1 MTDGKRGSNAMKKII
16 NIFDKIE
23 EWILVVLMA
32 GVSIVVFIQIAS
44 RTAGNSLSWSEELA
58 RYLTIWVTFI
68 GASYGFRFG
77 THIGVDAFKQWLP
90 FRAERVVDL
99 VSNLIVA
106 LLCVLMMKFSIDIIV
121 KVHLKFHQVSPAMR
135 MPIWIAYLALPVGYA
150 FMFIR
155 NVMLS
160 IQAVKDIIHGKN
172 KAEPAEIP
180 GEAPLPEETEKEA
193 D

>member
-1 MTDGKRGSNAMKKII
+1 MKKII
-16 NIFDKIE
+16 SIFDKIE
-23 EWILVVLMA
+23 EWILVLLMA

-77 THIGVDAFKQWLP
+77 THIGVDAFKHWLP
-90 FRAERVVDL
+90 FRAERAVDL
-99 VSNLIVA
+99 VSNVIVA
-106 LLCVLMMKFSIDIIV
+106 VLCLLMMKFSIDIIV

-155 NVMLS
+155 NVALS
-160 IQAVKDIIHGKN
+160 IQSVRDIIHGKP
-172 KAEPAEIP
+172 KDPPAPESAETPAV
-180 GEAPLPEETEKEA
+180 PESAGKEA

>member
-1 MTDGKRGSNAMKKII
+1 MTGGKRGSDAMKKII
-16 NIFDKIE
+16 SIFDKIE
-23 EWILVVLMA
+23 EWILVLLMA

-160 IQAVKDIIHGKN
+160 IQAVKDIIHGKT